1 MLNIYAKLAALGLV
15 AVVLLLG
22 FGGFS
27 GLSSSGNSPTQ
38 SVTGQSEWRP
48 ASFKGLTVGTS
59 TADDLAK
66 TLGKPVWS
74 GLPEGMNET
83 DPFAEIWNDYE
94 ITDPIPGRLTVQVSK
109 RNKRI
114 TEMSLRPKDSIGKSA
129 IIAVWGSGYR
139 ITKYARKICDSEA
152 DYTEG
157 DLFESTNGNEIF
169 MEYRELGIAIR
180 LDSSERV
187 IDVFFI
193 EEEIGSKE
201 EPPCK
206 GN

>member
-1 MLNIYAKLAALGLV
+1 MLAAVISLIRLDGSPET
-15 AVVLLLG
+15 
-22 FGGFS
+22 GGVR
-27 GLSSSGNSPTQ
+27 NDHTQ

-94 ITDPIPGRLTVQVSK
+94 ITDPIPGRLTVLVSK

-129 IIAVWGSGYR
+129 IIAIWGSGYR

-187 IDVFFI
+187 IDLFFI
-193 EEEIGSKE
+193 EEEIGSME